1 MASVLILQAT
11 LRMFTADNFHTFTGF
26 CLTFYI
32 YVFAM
37 AIIAIECNC
46 MRARVW
52 FYFMNFSLG
61 KAIFYGL
68 MAVICFSSGASVSWF
83 DILVGCVF
91 GLVCIMFAFFHCW
104 FKDAEGAYVEKL
116 ITEMNDRN
124 AAKTMRDVK
133 HAADTAATINV
144 NRA

>member
-1 MASVLILQAT
+1 
-11 LRMFTADNFHTFTGF
+11 MFTADNFHTFTGF

-46 MRARVW
+46 KRARIW

-91 GLVCIMFAFFHCW
+91 GVVCVMFVFFHCW
-104 FKDAEGAYVEKL
+104 FNQAEPAYVEKL
-116 ITEMNDRN
+116 VSEMNARN
-124 AAKTMRDVK
+124 AAKNIETVK
-133 HAADTAATINV
+133 QMAQTAATINV